1 MNEEKHTPPLVDPTS
16 AVTQFVLR
24 ENNSLKELL
33 EEKIEGVKK
42 LVEEK
47 IAGLKDLMVQHD
59 ALTELAIKKS
69 EDTLNDR
76 LQKVNEFREQQ
87 KDIIATFASMKEVDL
102 IEQHLAQ
109 KIEAFRKDFEG
120 KINVVSEAK
129 GTQFETNAEK
139 IREMRIWM
147 ATQDTKQEI
156 NSRNL
161 GKTNAFL
168 ISVALAVVIALILN
182 FLKL

>member
-24 ENNSLKELL
+24 ERGSLKDLL
-33 EEKIEGVKK
+33 EEKIVG
-42 LVEEK
+42 LQALIDEK
-47 IAGLKDLMVQHD
+47 ISGLKELILQHD
-59 ALTELAIKKS
+59 ELTDLAITKS
-69 EDTLNDR
+69 QDTLNER
-76 LQKVNEFREQQ
+76 LQKVNEFRDQQ
-87 KDIIATFASMKEVDL
+87 KDILATVATQKEVDL
-102 IEQHLAQ
+102 IEQHLTE
-109 KIEAFRKDFEG
+109 KIDAFRKDFEG
-120 KINVVSEAK
+120 KISAVSDAK

-139 IREMRIWM
+139 IREIRIWM
-147 ATQDTKQEI
+147 AMQDARQEI
-156 NSRNL
+156 VSRNI